1 NRYNPRFMQEIEEN
15 EDEIRRVMQY
25 VLESKLYYYI
35 RYNEPRLR
43 KELIDALNAYF
54 KYGQIDSLSLSGWP
68 AVR

>member
-1 NRYNPRFMQEIEEN
+1 MQEIEEN